1 MSTPSTA
8 GGNDPQPAVVP
19 EPTLAISST
28 HEGSDALVVT
38 VAGEVDIATS
48 TQLRDEVLGL
58 LATRPRVLVL
68 CLEQVTFLDSTGLS
82 ALVAI
87 HRRAHEYAVQVRLT
101 SPARG
106 PGKALHI
113 TGLDEAFAIY
123 PTVASAL
130 AG

>member
-1 MSTPSTA
+1 MATPSTQS
-8 GGNDPQPAVVP
+8 GNDLPAGVP
-19 EPTLAISST
+19 EATLEISST

-48 TQLRDEVLGL
+48 AQLREDVLGL
-58 LATRPRVLVL
+58 LATKPQVLVL
-68 CLEQVTFLDSTGLS
+68 SLDQVTFLDSTGLS

-87 HRRAHEYAVQVRLT
+87 HRRAHEFAVQVRLT

>member
-1 MSTPSTA
+1 MVRPPTD
-8 GGNDPQPAVVP
+8 GGEDPQAGDAL
-19 EPTLAISST
+19 EETLEISSAY
-28 HEGSDALVVT
+28 ERSDALVVT

-48 TQLRDEVLGL
+48 PQLRDELLGL
-58 LATRPRVLVL
+58 LAARPRVLVIS
-68 CLEQVTFLDSTGLS
+68 LEQVSFLDSTGLS

-87 HRRAHEYAVQVRLT
+87 HRRAHAYGVQVRLT

-123 PTVASAL
+123 PTIATAL
-130 AG
+130 AD